1 MAESR
6 RKEWAGLGLTDVQS
20 SEIGVLLGSCC
31 TICLGEQLTAVINP
45 PAHFR
50 LAFIHIQDL
59 FLPSRPVDSKT
70 AQDASN
76 LTFVL
81 D

>member
-1 MAESR
+1 MVESR

-50 LAFIHIQDL
+50 LAFIQDL
-59 FLPSRPVDSKT
+59 FLPSHPVDSKT